1 MEFSEECNVVYDCKE
16 LEILVKDKEKN
27 MSQ

>member
-1 MEFSEECNVVYDCKE
+1 MEFSEEYNVVYDCKE